1 MEKVRKYRDTEG
13 CKYKEDKLVFD
24 GVIERMN
31 HITESTL
38 MLIPNVVTTVVKD
51 PAQTNPEQIIRVTKE
66 RSSEVTDAPNKAAD
80 KSLEEVFK
88 EMINIQATN
97 CVGSNMD
104 PIQQSFEDLIRS
116 FHLFSE
122 KFGLKP
128 FVTDFL

>member
-1 MEKVRKYRDTEG
+1 
-13 CKYKEDKLVFD
+13 
-24 GVIERMN
+24 
-31 HITESTL
+31 

-51 PAQTNPEQIIRVTKE
+51 PSQTNPEQIIRVTKE

-104 PIQQSFEDLIRS
+104 PIQ
-116 FHLFSE
+116 
-122 KFGLKP
+122 
-128 FVTDFL
+128 